1 MGHYCSTVLG
11 RVWLCESKDIYIVG
25 KTFLF
30 HINAVPLKFLFIY
43 IHGFLKNIASLFS
56 TLIITFM
63 FLGNQ
68 ISILECFLKIVWNGE
83 LKLLLSMCIRVY
95 FICRRNDLHVC
106 VLLLISTVITIK
118 SQINCYF
125 EHKKDHILVSLKWE
139 IAHLISLTS
148 PFVIININYVFFILL
163 CLQCELHKTQTN
175 NYFLY
180 KTDGCCY

>member
-63 FLGNQ
+63 FLGHQ

-83 LKLLLSMCIRVY
+83 LKLLLSMCIWVY

-125 EHKKDHILVSLKWE
+125 EHKKRPSSCVSKVRNSAADIPYFTFRYHKHQWCFFYSPLPSVW
-139 IAHLISLTS
+139 TS
-148 PFVIININYVFFILL
+148 QDPN
-163 CLQCELHKTQTN
+163 K
-175 NYFLY
+175 
-180 KTDGCCY
+180 